1 MQDWIKEN
9 YTWIFSGIGI
19 TVISFAG
26 LIVKRIFS
34 RKNKKSLGGYNRNI
48 TGNGNISGNGN
59 TVNINISAKES
70 ERQENR
76 FDNVSWFSKQ
86 FNQILSLLNE
96 AKGFSDKEFTV
107 EYICTLLGFDNV
119 ENIKKYLVNNIEPN
133 NELKEKFVNVFG
145 VNEEWMINNQ
155 GNYPFASNIKKF
167 GNNPMEI
174 LRSED
179 LFEIEEFIVIIGKY
193 EHELNALVIRKKSE
207 TYYET
212 YPQVY
217 IFNSNVGNTGE
228 CRLTDFYRFMRE
240 ANRIRKLHP
249 MIYMAT
255 DEQFLSLFQGAI
267 APIAVK
273 NFKVIPN
280 FADSFLDLSDASIEH
295 NKHFWDEELLK
306 IQGIIKERIDNED
319 RIQQA
324 EDEKIIERNM
334 VEKKIDQG
342 DDSKKYLPMIKQW
355 EEYIMIDEWKN
366 WTSWLLGSGQPRIYK
381 ENLDKLEK
389 LNYWLLNRI
398 WDENLKPVND
408 AFKNFRRVLNDFIQI
423 FCEHIDPNYADKE
436 MFCTEKFYH
445 IPNWDEILYHKL
457 LKDYDTHV
465 GLVQDYVLELTRAAN
480 YICEMIRSSIDSS
493 YRLNEGKLMVTFG
506 PTAALTYITICVEYQ
521 ENEKIEQPYP
531 GKKEFK
537 TMRKNRD
544 KSFYY
549 DEDE

>member
-1 MQDWIKEN
+1 
-9 YTWIFSGIGI
+9 
-19 TVISFAG
+19 
-26 LIVKRIFS
+26 
-34 RKNKKSLGGYNRNI
+34 
-48 TGNGNISGNGN
+48 
-59 TVNINISAKES
+59 
-70 ERQENR
+70 
-76 FDNVSWFSKQ
+76 
-86 FNQILSLLNE
+86 
-96 AKGFSDKEFTV
+96 
-107 EYICTLLGFDNV
+107 
-119 ENIKKYLVNNIEPN
+119 
-133 NELKEKFVNVFG
+133 
-145 VNEEWMINNQ
+145 
-155 GNYPFASNIKKF
+155 
-167 GNNPMEI
+167 
-174 LRSED
+174 
-179 LFEIEEFIVIIGKY
+179 
-193 EHELNALVIRKKSE
+193 
-207 TYYET
+207 
-212 YPQVY
+212 
-217 IFNSNVGNTGE
+217 
-228 CRLTDFYRFMRE
+228 
-240 ANRIRKLHP
+240 
-249 MIYMAT
+249 
-255 DEQFLSLFQGAI
+255 
-267 APIAVK
+267 
-273 NFKVIPN
+273 
-280 FADSFLDLSDASIEH
+280 
-295 NKHFWDEELLK
+295 
-306 IQGIIKERIDNED
+306 
-319 RIQQA
+319 
-324 EDEKIIERNM
+324 
-334 VEKKIDQG
+334 
-342 DDSKKYLPMIKQW
+342 MIKQW
-355 EEYIMIDEWKN
+355 EEYIMINEWKN

-381 ENLDKLEK
+381 ENLDKLEE